1 MLKLE
6 EQNIVYQ
13 GSQIVSVTALNQ
25 TFFVKKVFKVK
36 LYIQDNLISD
46 RN

>member
-13 GSQIVSVTALNQ
+13 GSQIASVTALNQ
-25 TFFVKKVFKVK
+25 PFFVKKIFKVK